1 MSDIV
6 KCVAIDDEAL
16 ALDII
21 ENYCLLVYMSQVLM
35 LNLKERSL
43 KLL

>member
-21 ENYCLLVYMSQVLM
+21 ENYCRRIGNVELRKYSDP
-35 LNLKERSL
+35 
-43 KLL
+43 